1 MMGKANVV
9 HIHLATM
16 HCGVVD
22 MMIQWDNSLHYCV
35 DYRRSKGNVADI
47 YLGCSG
53 MVNLD
58 VMSTHDQDSVFQ

>member
-9 HIHLATM
+9 HIHLAMM

-22 MMIQWDNSLHYCV
+22 MMAQWGNSLYYCV
-35 DYRRSKGNVADI
+35 DYRKSKGNVVDI

-53 MVNLD
+53 MVNVD
-58 VMSTHDQDSVFQ
+58 VMSTDDQDSVSQ